1 MAARPAFKLLSRWG
15 RRARPSG
22 WLPRAGQGQAP
33 PSRLHNPSIRYLLL
47 LAADQG
53 GGASRRLGG
62 HAENSPGRNSSSQP
76 PLATAPAR
84 RTPHSPA
91 LSPPGH
97 WVSVTLLPFGRG
109 DEVVPLA
116 GREAGASAAG
126 TGHDP
131 CLPRLTLHCSHVPE
145 WSPWPGFLC
154 PEAERNQQCSQGCG

>member
-62 HAENSPGRNSSSQP
+62 HAENSPGRNSSQA
-76 PLATAPAR
+76 PLGTAPAR
-84 RTPHSPA
+84 RTPDSPA
-91 LSPPGH
+91 LSPPRL
-97 WVSVTLLPFGRG
+97 WVAVALPGER
-109 DEVVPLA
+109 
-116 GREAGASAAG
+116 
-126 TGHDP
+126 
-131 CLPRLTLHCSHVPE
+131 
-145 WSPWPGFLC
+145 PWG
-154 PEAERNQQCSQGCG
+154 